1 MTSVKTKLAG
11 ASRAELAFYW
21 LGRTLCVLF
30 SRLYLRA
37 GIEGLEN
44 VPRTGAFVLAPV
56 HRSNVDTPIVAI
68 VTKRRLRYM
77 GKDSLWKK
85 PAFAWM
91 FSALGGFPVTRGSA
105 DREALKRCVEVLQGG
120 EPLVLFPEGE
130 RKSGDIV
137 QPLFDGAA
145 YVASRANVPML
156 PVGIAGSEAVMPK
169 GSKFVYPRK
178 VHVVIGK
185 PISVAVPES
194 GRVPRAALRAATE
207 ELHAS
212 LQDLYDRA
220 QASLK

>member
-1 MTSVKTKLAG
+1 MSV
-11 ASRAELAFYW
+11 
-21 LGRTLCVLF
+21 
-30 SRLYLRA
+30 
-37 GIEGLEN
+37 EGLEN
-44 VPRTGAFVLAPV
+44 VPKTGAFVVAPV

-91 FSALGGFPVTRGSA
+91 LSALGGFPVSRGSA

-130 RKSGDIV
+130 RKSGLEV

-145 YVASRANVPML
+145 YVAGRADVPIL
-156 PVGIAGSEAVMPK
+156 PVGIGGSEAAMPK
-169 GSKFVYPRK
+169 GAKFVYPKK
-178 VHVVIGK
+178 VYVIIGE
-185 PISVAVPES
+185 PIRVPVGEN
-194 GRVPRAALRAATE
+194 GRVPRNAVRQTSDDLRKI
-207 ELHAS
+207 

-220 QASLK
+220 QARVEK